1 MGEIMIIS
9 SFLLEVP
16 QFEMDLNAINLQVY
30 SWHLANSKFQMG
42 FHSQAFV
49 DQLQPW
55 DTPSYSN
62 K

>member
-49 DQLQPW
+49 DQLQP
-55 DTPSYSN
+55 
-62 K
+62 